1 MISTIS
7 PPTSTTEQ
15 PLPTSPG
22 SSLPY
27 SVIEHLNRTQFNPSD
42 APINANMENEFE
54 FEAGGYLLKRL
65 PVRDG
70 DHGFYRHVVFVSPSD
85 QRTVPITM
93 GRFEVTQIL
102 GWDEANE
109 IVYFMAAPE
118 NKPGQRHLYKINLRL
133 NATEKSTRVYITST
147 QPVCLTCDNS
157 WATYHLVANL
167 SGVDYDDMP
176 VLEEIPN
183 NCLYN
188 KIRFSKN
195 FSYYVQECLGPET
208 PSTYLVDTQS
218 NLKIFVLHSGEGLRQ
233 RLYQVAMPQIR
244 IFNVEIRHGFM
255 AQVRLFLPPGM
266 KEEEEIVFPMIL
278 QM

>member
-1 MISTIS
+1 MPPGTPIPLSISD
-7 PPTSTTEQ
+7 Q
-15 PLPTSPG
+15 
-22 SSLPY
+22 
-27 SVIEHLNRTQFNPSD
+27 LNRTVISTSPNQTE
-42 APINANMENEFE
+42 ATVNANMENEFE

-102 GWDEANE
+102 GWDETNE

-157 WATYHLVANL
+157 WSTYHLLANL
-167 SGVDYDDMP
+167 SGFDDDF
-176 VLEEIPN
+176 EIPN

-195 FSYYVQECLGPET
+195 FSYYVQECLGPDT
-208 PSTYLVDTQS
+208 PSTYLVDTQT
-218 NLKIFVLHSGEGLRQ
+218 NRKILVLNSGESLRH
-233 RLYQVAMPQIR
+233 RLYQVATPQIR

-255 AQVRLFLPPGM
+255 AQVRLYLPPGM
-266 KEEEEIVFPMIL
+266 KEEEEIGFPMIL

>member
-1 MISTIS
+1 
-7 PPTSTTEQ
+7 
-15 PLPTSPG
+15 
-22 SSLPY
+22 
-27 SVIEHLNRTQFNPSD
+27 
-42 APINANMENEFE
+42 MENEFE